1 MRARE
6 TGEGM
11 AAVAVTKDQRRVE
24 DLVNRMK
31 RIEGQARGV
40 QRMLESQRDCEEIV
54 LQLAAM
60 RAALSKV
67 AMALMSD
74 HFRECVAKESPERE
88 QALERAARMFLR
100 FS

>member
-1 MRARE
+1 
-6 TGEGM
+6 M
-11 AAVAVTKDQRRVE
+11 AVVKSDRRVE
-24 DLVNRMK
+24 ELVNRMK

-40 QRMLESQRDCEEIV
+40 QRMLEENRDCEEII

-74 HFRECVAKESPERE
+74 HFRECMAKDAPERE
-88 QALERAARMFLR
+88 EALERAARMFLR

>member
-1 MRARE
+1 M
-6 TGEGM
+6 
-11 AAVAVTKDQRRVE
+11 AVARATRVTDE
-24 DLVNRMK
+24 LVNRMK

-40 QRMLESQRDCEEIV
+40 QRMLEENRDCEEII

-67 AMALMSD
+67 GMSLMSD
-74 HFRECVAKESPERE
+74 HFRACLAKEEAERE
-88 QALERAARMFLR
+88 EALERAARMFLR

>member
-1 MRARE
+1 
-6 TGEGM
+6 M
-11 AAVAVTKDQRRVE
+11 AVVKNGRRTE
-24 DLVNRMK
+24 ELVNRMK

-40 QRMLESQRDCEEIV
+40 QRMLEENRDCEEVI

-74 HFRECVAKESPERE
+74 HFRECMAREEPERE
-88 QALERAARMFLR
+88 EALERAARMFLR

>member
-1 MRARE
+1 MRARRA
-6 TGEGM
+6 GEGI
-11 AAVAVTKDQRRVE
+11 AAVAVTKDQRRLE
-24 DLVNRMK
+24 DLINRMK

>member
-1 MRARE
+1 MAITRSGRE
-6 TGEGM
+6 
-11 AAVAVTKDQRRVE
+11 VE

-40 QRMLESQRDCEEIV
+40 QRMLEESRDCEEII

-74 HFRECVAKESPERE
+74 HFRECMAKEGPDRDE
-88 QALERAARMFLR
+88 ALERAARMFLR

>member
-1 MRARE
+1 M
-6 TGEGM
+6 
-11 AAVAVTKDQRRVE
+11 E

-31 RIEGQARGV
+31 RIEGQARGI
-40 QRMLESQRDCEEIV
+40 QRMLVESRDCEEIM
-54 LQLAAM
+54 LQIAAM

-74 HFRECVAKESPERE
+74 HFRECVAREAEERE
-88 QALERAARMFLR
+88 EALERAARVFLR